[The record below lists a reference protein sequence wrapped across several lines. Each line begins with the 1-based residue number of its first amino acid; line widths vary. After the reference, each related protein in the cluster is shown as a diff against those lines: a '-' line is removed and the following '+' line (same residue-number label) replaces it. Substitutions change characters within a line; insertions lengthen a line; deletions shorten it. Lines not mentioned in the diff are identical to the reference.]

1 MIVRFVSLVSL
12 ICAIAIASVNVQNS
26 SDPLFFIVAG
36 GALADTIRIL
46 LTGLMVVGAY
56 VKIPKTFRPEIF
68 LSVIGVSLVAIGL
81 CGFVMNSF
89 DYIFYNYIRP
99 LDFLLLAEVGIISN
113 LVALEANKPMM
124 HFSDPYRRAFTIAV
138 LPKLKKIK
146 AAAA

>member
-12 ICAIAIASVNVQNS
+12 ICAIAIASVN
-26 SDPLFFIVAG
+26 
-36 GALADTIRIL
+36 
-46 LTGLMVVGAY
+46 
-56 VKIPKTFRPEIF
+56 
-68 LSVIGVSLVAIGL
+68 
-81 CGFVMNSF
+81 VMNSF